1 MRKEKQL
8 GLTNRAISTK
18 TWSISVLSAKISL
31 SLILLLTLLNTTS
44 AQDTPTENMALV
56 TFKITDYNK
65 IPEEGAQITLT
76 GIDTTIT
83 AKGTA
88 DVDGIFKILLPEGK
102 KYKISV
108 FKFGEDF
115 NFERPLDIPDA
126 VGTIKFQKDLKIKL
140 VTEYIRI
147 YKLEHVYFDF
157 DKWTLKPESTPA
169 LKELLKQLQEKPS
182 MKIEIAGHTDNKGSD
197 EYNLRLSQRRA
208 DSVIEWLINHSI
220 DPNRLLAK
228 GYGETVPVASNDT
241 EDGCSKNRR
250 TEVRIIAE

>member
-1 MRKEKQL
+1 MKEENDNNPPHRIAFKMQL
-8 GLTNRAISTK
+8 NKGREAEYKKRHN
-18 TWSISVLSAKISL
+18 
-31 SLILLLTLLNTTS
+31 
-44 AQDTPTENMALV
+44 ALW
-56 TFKITDYNK
+56 
-65 IPEEGAQITLT
+65 PE
-76 GIDTTIT
+76 
-83 AKGTA
+83 
-88 DVDGIFKILLPEGK
+88 
-102 KYKISV
+102 
-108 FKFGEDF
+108 
-115 NFERPLDIPDA
+115 
-126 VGTIKFQKDLKIKL
+126 
-140 VTEYIRI
+140 
-147 YKLEHVYFDF
+147 
-157 DKWTLKPESTPA
+157 